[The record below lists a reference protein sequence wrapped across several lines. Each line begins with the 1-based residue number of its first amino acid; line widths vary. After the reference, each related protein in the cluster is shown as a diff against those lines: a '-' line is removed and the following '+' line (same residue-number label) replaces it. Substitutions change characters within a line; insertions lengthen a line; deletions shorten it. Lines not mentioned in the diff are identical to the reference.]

1 MSSSSEAPR
10 CERTDLVAAYALAAL
25 DLAETKLMDTH
36 VPMCTECQQE
46 YQALTQVTSAL
57 IAWRAQSVPPPM
69 PLWNRLVERI
79 ASQPQRD
86 RIASP
91 LPTSPISQGWPE
103 ARWEEVAAGITSK
116 LLSTDAEMDRVSML
130 VRLSPGAAYPAH
142 RHASV
147 EELYLLEGELWIDDK
162 KLCPGD
168 YNRAERGTSDRRV
181 WSASGCMCLLITSPS
196 DELG

>member
-1 MSSSSEAPR
+1 
-10 CERTDLVAAYALAAL
+10 
-25 DLAETKLMDTH
+25 MDTH
-36 VPMCTECQQE
+36 VPTCAECQHE
-46 YQALTQVTSAL
+46 YQALTQVTSVL
-57 IAWRAQSVPPPM
+57 TAWRAQSVPPPM
-69 PLWNRLVERI
+69 PLWSRLVERI

-86 RIASP
+86 RVASP
-91 LPTSPISQGWPE
+91 VPASPISQGWPE
-103 ARWEEVAAGITSK
+103 ARWGEVAPGITCK
-116 LLSTDAEMDRVSML
+116 LLSTDVERDRVSML

-168 YNRAERGTSDRRV
+168 YHRAEHGTSDRRV